1 MATRVISTTSRPN
14 VWGQIFNGIG
24 RSMESFANA
33 SAGQQIAS
41 QNQQNSNQMME
52 MMQKLY
58 GGGGGGMASGG
69 GGQMPSP
76 LLYGQTGLGTTSGG
90 GQFGQYPG
98 NALGGQLPWMR

>member
-41 QNQQNSNQMME
+41 QNQQSSNQMME

-76 LLYGQTGLGTTSGG
+76 LQFGQSGLGTKAAVGN
-90 GQFGQYPG
+90 FAQYPG
-98 NALGGQLPWMR
+98 NSLGGFRHWGM

>member
-41 QNQQNSNQMME
+41 QNQQSSNQMME

-58 GGGGGGMASGG
+58 GGGGGW
-69 GGQMPSP
+69 QMPSP
-76 LLYGQTGLGTTSGG
+76 LQFGQTGLGTTAGG

-98 NALGGQLPWMR
+98 NSLGGQLPWMR